1 MNLHNLVRSA
11 ICTVTPDIC
20 AQLYPYEGATQGT
33 DRKQHAVYSGPL
45 DVMIQVQPLSAERQL
60 TLGLNLQQV
69 TRTVYLKG
77 NWQGIIRG
85 DQKGGDKMVF
95 SQPGIS
101 SNTWQIVGVLETWP
115 DWTKVAVCLQLS

>member
-1 MNLHNLVRSA
+1 MNLHGIVRSA
-11 ICTVTPDIC
+11 IRTVTPDIC
-20 AQLYPYEGATQGT
+20 AQLYPYEGASQGT
-33 DRKQHAVYSGPL
+33 DGKRHAVYSGPL
-45 DVMIQVQPLSAERQL
+45 DVFVQVQPLSSQIQKD
-60 TLGLNLQQV
+60 LGLNMQQV

-101 SNTWQIVGVLETWP
+101 GNTWQIVGVLETWP